1 MISISKAI
9 DIISKIVIPTH
20 KTKNLL
26 LHEALNFVLA
36 EDVISKINMPPFR
49 QSAMDG
55 YALHLHEGSSY
66 SVIDEVKAGDNSNP
80 TLLKGQATRIF
91 TGAAVPDSANAII
104 IQEHVTI
111 ENEKLLCNKPVN
123 LNANIR
129 PLGEQIMEG
138 EIALSKGTKLTEA
151 GIGYLAS
158 LGIEKVVVYQKPK
171 TAIIVT
177 GNELVTPGNTLQHGQ
192 IYESNSIMLQ
202 SVLRKR
208 GITDISLYKSADNFE
223 ETKATI
229 NSALE
234 NNDLVLISGGIS
246 VGDYDFVG
254 KALNELNTESLFYK
268 VKQKPG
274 KPLFFG
280 KNKNTFVFAL
290 PGNPAS
296 ALSCFYNYVD
306 RAIAQMSGEE
316 DYELMT
322 LNVAS
327 KNTFNKRGDRAQ
339 FLKARYCN
347 HEVEILDGQNSSML
361 HTFAISNA
369 MVFIPED
376 KQNIEVGD
384 IVETILI

>member
-1 MISISKAI
+1 MISISEAI
-9 DIISKIVIPTH
+9 TIISNNVQSTH
-20 KTKNLL
+20 KLEEVLL
-26 LHEALNFVLA
+26 NEALNFVLA
-36 EDVISKINMPPFR
+36 KDVISKINMPPFR

-55 YALHLHEGSSY
+55 YALHLHEDSIY
-66 SVIDEVKAGDNSNP
+66 NVIDEVKAGDNSNP
-80 TLLKGQATRIF
+80 ILKKGEATRIF

-104 IQEHVTI
+104 IQEHVTT
-111 ENEKLLCNKPVN
+111 ENGKLICNKPARI
-123 LNANIR
+123 NANIR
-129 PLGEQIMEG
+129 PLGEQITEG
-138 EIALSKGTKLTEA
+138 EIALKKGTKLTEA

-158 LGIEKVVVYQKPK
+158 LGIEKVTIYKKPK

-177 GNELVTPGNTLQHGQ
+177 GNELITPGNDLQHGQ

-208 GITDISLYKSADNFE
+208 SIKDITLYKSADNFE
-223 ETKATI
+223 ETKNTI
-229 NSALE
+229 NTALE
-234 NNDLVLISGGIS
+234 NHDLVLISGGIS

-254 KALNELNTESLFYK
+254 KALNELHTESLFYK

-280 KNKNTFVFAL
+280 KKDNTIVFAL

-306 RAIAQMSGEE
+306 IAIAQMSGED

-322 LNVAS
+322 FKVPS

-339 FLKARYCN
+339 FLKAKYSN
-347 HEVEILDGQNSSML
+347 NQVEILDGQNSSML

-376 KQNIEVGD
+376 LQNIEIGD

>member
-9 DIISKIVIPTH
+9 DIISNNVKPTH
-20 KTKNLL
+20 KIKEVFLS
-26 LHEALNFVLA
+26 EALNFVLA
-36 EDVISKINMPPFR
+36 KDVISEINMPPFR

-55 YALHLHEGSSY
+55 YALHLHEDSIY
-66 SVIDEVKAGDNSNP
+66 SVIDEVKAGDDLNP

-91 TGAAVPDSANAII
+91 TGAAVPDLANAII
-104 IQEHVTI
+104 IQEHVTKD
-111 ENEKLLCNKPVN
+111 NEKLVCNKPAK

-129 PLGEQIMEG
+129 PLGEQITKG
-138 EIALSKGTKLTEA
+138 EIALNKGTKLTEA

-158 LGIEKVVVYQKPK
+158 LGIEKVTIYEKPK

-177 GNELVTPGNTLQHGQ
+177 GNELVAPGNPLLHGQ
-192 IYESNSIMLQ
+192 IYESNGVMLQ
-202 SVLRKR
+202 SILKKR
-208 GITDISLYKSADNFE
+208 GINNITLYKSADNFE
-223 ETKATI
+223 ETKSTI
-229 NSALE
+229 NSALD
-234 NNDLVLISGGIS
+234 NNDLVLVSGGIS

-254 KALNELNTESLFYK
+254 KALNELNTETLFYK

-280 KNKNTFVFAL
+280 KKDKTIVFAL

-296 ALSCFYNYVD
+296 VLSCFYNYVD
-306 RAIAQMSGEE
+306 RAIAQMSGVS

-322 LNVAS
+322 LKVPA
-327 KNTFNKRGDRAQ
+327 KNNFSKRGDRPQ
-339 FLKARYCN
+339 FLKANYSN
-347 HEVEILDGQNSSML
+347 NEVEILDGQNSSML

-369 MVFIPED
+369 MVFISEEQQ
-376 KQNIEVGD
+376 KIEVGD